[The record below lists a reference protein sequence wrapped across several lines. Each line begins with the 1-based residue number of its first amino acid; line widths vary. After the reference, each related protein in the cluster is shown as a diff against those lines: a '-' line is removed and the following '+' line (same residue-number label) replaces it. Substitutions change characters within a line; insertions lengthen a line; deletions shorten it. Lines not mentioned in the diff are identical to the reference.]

1 MQIIAVH
8 SSPAHEFSKDS
19 ADQIEL
25 VEGQGVRGDAHF
37 GVTVQHRSRVA
48 KDPTQPNLRQ
58 VHLLH
63 EELLEALRGGGF
75 AVLPGQ
81 LGENI
86 TTRGVDLLGLSTGTQ
101 LRLGDDVIVEITGL
115 RNPCAQIEKFQSG
128 LLSAVLDRDND
139 GKLIRKAGVMGVVVA
154 SGVVRPGDAISI
166 AKVPENALP
175 LEPV

>member
-1 MQIIAVH
+1 MQIVAVH

-19 ADQIEL
+19 ADKIEL

-37 GVTVQHRSRVA
+37 GITVQHRSRVK

-63 EELLEALRGGGF
+63 EELLQELRGVGF
-75 AVLPGQ
+75 VVLPGQ

-86 TTRGVDLLGLSTGTQ
+86 TTRGVDLLGLSTGTH
-101 LRLGDDVIVEITGL
+101 LKLGDEAIVEITGL
-115 RNPCAQIEKFQSG
+115 RNPCAQIEHFQSG
-128 LLSAVLDRDND
+128 LLSAVLDRDDD
-139 GKLIRKAGVMGVVVA
+139 GKLIRKAGVMGVVVVG
-154 SGVVRPGDAISI
+154 GVVRPGGAISI
-166 AKVPENALP
+166 AKVPENVVP